1 MLIQHPASSRCPD
14 ACRPIEIARKLSA
27 EPGSFPNTAVG
38 EDFPPHLENS
48 RHIFVVLGQI
58 AASISG
64 KLDIAQLLVACQ
76 AHLFVTALV

>member
-1 MLIQHPASSRCPD
+1 
-14 ACRPIEIARKLSA
+14 
-27 EPGSFPNTAVG
+27 
-38 EDFPPHLENS
+38 
-48 RHIFVVLGQI
+48 VLGQI